1 LDTLPLS
8 GGVSFLDMHLAQRQ
22 FCERVK
28 SNFPEYFYNTSVLD
42 IGSMDIN
49 GNNRYLFTDCNY
61 TGIDLGE
68 GENVDIIAPCGA
80 HTVDLD
86 KTFDVVI
93 STECLEHDKHYL
105 KTLERMVEWCNG
117 LMLFTCATTGR
128 REHGTT
134 RTSPKSSPF
143 TNDYYKNLTI
153 EDIKLD
159 FSIFK
164 DYKFEINNKSKD
176 LYFWGLKYTI

>member
-1 LDTLPLS
+1 
-8 GGVSFLDMHLAQRQ
+8 MHKAQQ
-22 FCERVK
+22 EFCERVK
-28 SNFPEYFYNTSVLD
+28 SIFPTRFEGCSVVD

-49 GNNRYLFTDCNY
+49 GNNCYLFTNY
-61 TGIDLGE
+61 DYIGIDLGE

-86 KTFDVVI
+86 RTFDVVI

-105 KTLERMVEWCNG
+105 KTLDKMIEWCKSGG
-117 LMLFTCATTGR
+117 LIMFTCATTGR

-134 RTSPKSSPF
+134 RTSPISSPF

-153 EDIKLD
+153 EDIKID
-159 FSIFK
+159 FDRFT
-164 DYKFEINNKSKD
+164 DYRFEINNKGKNCYS
-176 LYFWGLKYTI
+176 